1 MIELPLNLTYGTV
14 PYVDSFAVVGL
25 AAELAK
31 SRFESK

>member
-14 PYVDSFAVVGL
+14 PYVVIVADVGL

-31 SRFESK
+31 GRFESK